1 MFLLIF
7 ILYFNL
13 YQLFRIRW
21 IIFMLLYSILPVG
34 LKLKSISLVISA
46 WSAALLSNFQ
56 TFYKRKELL
65 GRLCVDAS
73 KVSILYWKY
82 EYNKYQNI
90 KHSLSPLLTFPSV
103 LFLTFY
109 FYFVLFFLLLLL
121 LSFTGV
127 TSSYPILSDPLSIY
141 ISRVPLDKLSMN

>member
-1 MFLLIF
+1 
-7 ILYFNL
+7 
-13 YQLFRIRW
+13 
-21 IIFMLLYSILPVG
+21 MLLYSILPVG

-46 WSAALLSNFQ
+46 WSTALLSNFQ
-56 TFYKRKELL
+56 TFYQRKELL
-65 GRLCVDAS
+65 GRLCVDVS
-73 KVSILYWKY
+73 KVSIFYWKY
-82 EYNKYQNI
+82 KYNKYQNI

-127 TSSYPILSDPLSIY
+127 TRSYPILSDPLSIY